1 MAEFQN
7 RYIVDDQDPTRT
19 TRIVR
24 QNINKEIAGMHKILS
39 LLLTFGMLCSMVHL
53 AEADTVTLG
62 WDRNTEADLAGYRL
76 HYGNSPRA
84 QTSYGQVVPIN
95 NKYTTAWQLTLPDG
109 VYYFALTA
117 VDLAGNESGFSREVM
132 AEISDVT
139 SPPGQPGR
147 PILIQ

>member
-1 MAEFQN
+1 M
-7 RYIVDDQDPTRT
+7 Y
-19 TRIVR
+19 
-24 QNINKEIAGMHKILS
+24 KILS

-84 QTSYGQVVPIN
+84 KATYTQTVPIN
-95 NKYTTAWQLTLPDG
+95 NKYATSLELTLPDG

-117 VDLAGNESGFSREVM
+117 VDLAGNESGFSSEVM
-132 AEISDVT
+132 AEISEVT
-139 SPPGQPGR
+139 SPPPPPGQPGQPGR
-147 PILIQ
+147 PILIR